1 MTVGGIEID
10 DLTATFV
17 QDRLEGLKI
26 LDRWPTDDEGA
37 EFILWGKLQAAME
50 VEPPLDG
57 ECFVVTWRDAG
68 PHLAVLTP
76 IGWFDENLE
85 RATPPDAVRIAIAV
99 ALETRRR

>member
-10 DLTATFV
+10 DLTAALV
-17 QDRLEGLKI
+17 QDRLDGLTI
-26 LDRWPTDDEGA
+26 LDRPMDEARA
-37 EFILWGKLQAAME
+37 EFIRWGKLHAAIAAKQT
-50 VEPPLDG
+50 PDG

-85 RATPPDAVRIAIAV
+85 RASPPDAVRIAVAV